1 MRMTQA
7 IDLNAMTT
15 NEEIIQE
22 YTDTI
27 LDLFIWAKGEAA
39 VTEMSIT
46 VRDNNP
52 EKSTE
57 SSLTRFF
64 DYIGLNPW
72 NSKVHNLTVIP

>member
-1 MRMTQA
+1 MRMTQD

-22 YTDTI
+22 
-27 LDLFIWAKGEAA
+27 KGEAA

>member
-1 MRMTQA
+1 MKMTHD

-15 NEEIIQE
+15 NKEIIQE

-27 LDLFIWAKGEAA
+27 LDLFIWAIGEAA

-52 EKSTE
+52 EKIDRILFH
-57 SSLTRFF
+57 SLFRLHFIAEQSRIHGTAKF
-64 DYIGLNPW
+64 
-72 NSKVHNLTVIP
+72 TT